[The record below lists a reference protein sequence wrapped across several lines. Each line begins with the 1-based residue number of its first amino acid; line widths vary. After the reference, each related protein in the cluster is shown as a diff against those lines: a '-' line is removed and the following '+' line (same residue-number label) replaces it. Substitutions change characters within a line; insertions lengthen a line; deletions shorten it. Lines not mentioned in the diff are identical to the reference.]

1 MLVGMAVRD
10 QPAAPLGLRE
20 MVGRSW
26 LNQRIGQDLLEGL
39 ARYIAR
45 RERAIERV
53 SGVAADRLDTRRMK
67 GILVD
72 CSPGGRLFIARAN
85 PFLAK
90 GLLAASKE
98 AQIVGHAVAIMCDK
112 ARQSTVVVAVAMA
125 EDQSVQP
132 LGFDTKQREIAYQ
145 DLRRVAKIEQ
155 IMPCRATCP

>member
-20 MVGRSW
+20 MVSRSC

-39 ARYIAR
+39 PRYIAR

-125 EDQSVQP
+125 RINPFSRSGSIPSSV
-132 LGFDTKQREIAYQ
+132 K
-145 DLRRVAKIEQ
+145 LRIRISGV
-155 IMPCRATCP
+155 

>member
-53 SGVAADRLDTRRMK
+53 SGVAANRLDTCGMKRTAVECSQEVGASSREPTHFSRKVSLPPANRRRSSRMR
-67 GILVD
+67 
-72 CSPGGRLFIARAN
+72 SR
-85 PFLAK
+85 
-90 GLLAASKE
+90 
-98 AQIVGHAVAIMCDK
+98 
-112 ARQSTVVVAVAMA
+112 
-125 EDQSVQP
+125 
-132 LGFDTKQREIAYQ
+132 
-145 DLRRVAKIEQ
+145 
-155 IMPCRATCP
+155 